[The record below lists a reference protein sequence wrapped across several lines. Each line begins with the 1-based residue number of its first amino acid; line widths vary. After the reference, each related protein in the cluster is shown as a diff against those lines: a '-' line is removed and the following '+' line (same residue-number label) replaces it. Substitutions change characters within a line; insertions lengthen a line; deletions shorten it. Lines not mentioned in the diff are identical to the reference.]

1 MMISPQT
8 YISRFKFANYTDLI
22 KERDRLIDELQ
33 RFEKNVMNGDRSGKE
48 WLMDPNP
55 ETTYQC
61 NLNYLAELCELM
73 RDRYNN
79 ESEWGEE

>member
-1 MMISPQT
+1 
-8 YISRFKFANYTDLI
+8 
-22 KERDRLIDELQ
+22 
-33 RFEKNVMNGDRSGKE
+33 MNGDRTGRE

-73 RDRYNN
+73 RERYNN
-79 ESEWGEE
+79 EYVWREQ

>member
-8 YISRFKFANYTDLI
+8 YISRFKSAGYTDLI
-22 KERDRLIDELQ
+22 RERDCLIDEL
-33 RFEKNVMNGDRSGKE
+33 RKFEQNEMNGDRSGKE

-73 RDRYNN
+73 RERYN
-79 ESEWGEE
+79 SEYVWREQ